1 MECKIRIAKGR
12 KDKLMQDKSILHTN
26 SVQMKMIPL
35 IVGQFQN
42 SMKKSYKYQV
52 MVEHSKQLCNLYFT
66 SILLNKKNIDKNT

>member
-1 MECKIRIAKGR
+1 MECKIRIAKGY

-42 SMKKSYKYQV
+42 IKKKSYRIQFIV
-52 MVEHSKQLCNLYFT
+52 DNSKHYVIY
-66 SILLNKKNIDKNT
+66 ILLVFYSI